1 MDWGFIT
8 VTLLDGLARGL
19 YYFLVSAGLTL
30 IFSMMGVLNF
40 AHASFFMLGGY
51 FAYIIAQEWGLT
63 FWIALPAVPLIVG
76 AIGMVVER
84 FGLRHVHKFA
94 NVAELIFTFG
104 LAFLLQE
111 FVKLVFGQDTKPYA
125 VPEVL
130 QGTLFT
136 VGDQPFGSYRAF
148 MILVSISIFI
158 GLYLLLTRTRVGM
171 IIQAALT
178 HPNTVSNL
186 GHNVPLIFMAVF
198 GVGTALAA
206 LAGVIA
212 LPTDALQPGSAARLG
227 PIIFVIIVVGGLG
240 SLNGAL
246 VASMIIGILT
256 TMFDA
261 SQLSV
266 FSVMEAIANMLG
278 IEWSLLERPTYEL
291 RRLMVGDL
299 IMMSTKQVG
308 ALFPYLLMVLILIFR
323 PQGLLGKRES

>member
-63 FWIALPAVPLIVG
+63 FWVALPLVPLIVG
-76 AIGMVVER
+76 GFGMLVER
-84 FGLRHVHKFA
+84 FGLRHVHKYGH
-94 NVAELIFTFG
+94 VAELIFTFG

-111 FVKLVFGQDTKPYA
+111 FVKLVFGQDTKPYTI
-125 VPEVL
+125 PEVL
-130 QGTLFT
+130 QGPLFT
-136 VGDQPFGSYRAF
+136 VGDQTFGSYRAF
-148 MILVSISIFI
+148 MILVSITIFI
-158 GLYLLLTRTRVGM
+158 GLYLLLTRTRVGI

-198 GVGTALAA
+198 GVGTGLAA

-212 LPTDALQPGSAARLG
+212 IPTDALQPGSATRLG
-227 PIIFVIIVVGGLG
+227 PIIFVIIVIGGLG

-246 VASMIIGILT
+246 IASLIIGILT
-256 TMFDA
+256 TMLDA
-261 SQLSV
+261 SSLSV
-266 FSVMEAIANMLG
+266 ISILESITTALG
-278 IEWSLLERPTYEL
+278 IEWSLLERPTYEI
-291 RRLMVGDL
+291 RRMVAGDL
-299 IMMSTKQVG
+299 LMMSTKQVG
-308 ALFPYLLMVLILIFR
+308 SLFPYLLMVLILIFR

>member
-51 FAYIIAQEWGLT
+51 FAYIIAQEWGLS
-63 FWIALPAVPLIVG
+63 FWIALPVVPLIIG
-76 AIGMVVER
+76 ALGMVVER
-84 FGLRHVHKFA
+84 YGLRHVHKFGH
-94 NVAELIFTFG
+94 VAELIFTFG
-104 LAFLLQE
+104 LAFLIQE
-111 FVKLVFGQDTKPYA
+111 FVKLVFGSDTKPY
-125 VPEVL
+125 VKPEL
-130 QGTLFT
+130 LTGSLFT
-136 VGDQPFGSYRAF
+136 VGDQSFGSYRAF

-158 GLYLLLTRTRVGM
+158 GLYLLLTRTRVGI

-186 GHNVPLIFMAVF
+186 GHNVPLIFMSVF

-206 LAGVIA
+206 LAGIIA
-212 LPTDALQPGSAARLG
+212 LPTDALQPGAAARLG

-256 TMFDA
+256 TILDA

-266 FSVMEAIANMLG
+266 INVMEAVTNMLG